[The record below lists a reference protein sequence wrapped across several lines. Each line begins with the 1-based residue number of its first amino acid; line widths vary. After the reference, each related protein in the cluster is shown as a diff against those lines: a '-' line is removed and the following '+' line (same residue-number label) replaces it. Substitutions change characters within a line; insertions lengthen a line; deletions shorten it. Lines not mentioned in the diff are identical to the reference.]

1 MMAFTTDAPVHD
13 LERAGAPP
21 RPLIDPFARAITYL
35 RVSVTDRCD
44 FRCVYCMSEHMTF
57 LPKTDV
63 LSLEELDRL
72 CSAFIAKGVSKLRLT
87 GGEPLVRRGI
97 MNLVSSLSRHLESGA
112 LQELTLTTNGSQLAR
127 YAAELKGYGVERV
140 NVSLDTLDADK
151 FRAIT
156 RWGDLDKVMAG
167 IDAAQAAGLQV
178 KINAV
183 ALKGVNED
191 ELADMVAWA
200 HGRGM
205 DMTVIEVMPLGDVD
219 EARLDQYLPLSMV
232 RAQLAERFTLDDI
245 DYRTGG
251 PARYV
256 RVKETGGRLGFIT
269 PLTHNFCEF
278 LQPRAHHL
286 HRHAVHVPGPGRCR
300 RPARALARF
309 EREQTAG
316 HGHRRGDHAQAQGPR
331 FRDRSPPSAPGP
343 VAPYEHD
350 RRLIARLSARGDPDA
365 RNRAGHLPA
374 AAASIGHFMRP

>member
-1 MMAFTTDAPVHD
+1 MAFTTDAPVHD

-191 ELADMVAWA
+191 ELADMVTWA

-269 PLTHNFCEF
+269 PLTHNFCESCNRVRITCTGTLF
-278 LQPRAHHL
+278 MCLGQDDAADLRAPLRASKENKLLDTAIDEAITRKPKGHDFVIDR
-286 HRHAVHVPGPGRCR
+286 RHQ
-300 RPARALARF
+300 RPA
-309 EREQTAG
+309 
-316 HGHRRGDHAQAQGPR
+316 
-331 FRDRSPPSAPGP
+331 
-343 VAPYEHD
+343 
-350 RRLIARLSARGDPDA
+350 LSRHMSMTG
-365 RNRAGHLPA
+365 G
-374 AAASIGHFMRP
+374 